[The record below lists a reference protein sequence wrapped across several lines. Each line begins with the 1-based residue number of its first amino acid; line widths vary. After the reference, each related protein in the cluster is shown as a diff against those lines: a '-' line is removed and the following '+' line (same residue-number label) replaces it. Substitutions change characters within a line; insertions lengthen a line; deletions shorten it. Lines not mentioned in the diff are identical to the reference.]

1 MDKTNWKILLD
12 ILMVRKQYLGKPMQR
27 WGIYTQLDIELPQ
40 FSLKHVRTIT
50 NTRRLIVPSWRRYNS
65 FKHQHMYTYILG
77 SSCL

>member
-65 FKHQHMYTYILG
+65 FKHQHMHTYILG